1 MADSAKNENQVELGG
16 DELFTTAETI
26 FVDSLASGLSIAD
39 SADKAGFSYMTGRRY
54 HKRPEIKAAVR
65 ERSREA
71 IQAGARVLS
80 QRSHGAAQALA
91 DMAED
96 KKDANPARVAAC
108 KAVLEIGLRVVEIDG
123 MQERLEAVEAQL
135 AASAKAGT

>member
-1 MADSAKNENQVELGG
+1 
-16 DELFTTAETI
+16 
-26 FVDSLASGLSIAD
+26 
-39 SADKAGFSYMTGRRY
+39 
-54 HKRPEIKAAVR
+54 
-65 ERSREA
+65 
-71 IQAGARVLS
+71 VLS